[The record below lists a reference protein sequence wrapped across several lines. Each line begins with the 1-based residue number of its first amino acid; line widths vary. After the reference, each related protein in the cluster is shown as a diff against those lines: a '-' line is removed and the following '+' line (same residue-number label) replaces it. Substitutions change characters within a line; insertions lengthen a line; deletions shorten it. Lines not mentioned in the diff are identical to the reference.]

1 MCTAVRF
8 ADRNGAL
15 FFGRNLDWME
25 SYGEE
30 ILATPRGFAYDYALG
45 ATHAEQP
52 HAVLGVGCVM
62 GANRCTSIAP
72 TTRAS
77 PWRALIFRAAE
88 RFLTSPSKGH
98 AT

>member
-1 MCTAVRF
+1 MCTAIRF
-8 ADRNGAL
+8 TDENGAL

-62 GANRCTSIAP
+62 GGRPMYFDCANDAGLAIAG
-72 TTRAS
+72 
-77 PWRALIFRAAE
+77 LN
-88 RFLTSPSKGH
+88 
-98 AT
+98 